1 MNFYFLK
8 REGIIHI
15 NPNNNY
21 LMSNWLKITSIVLSV
36 AISISL
42 FPMESRAA
50 LESLYEEISRYH
62 NMIVDLKEEE
72 KTLENEISILENEIK
87 EIELRIEATQQ
98 NIDKIMEE
106 IKVLAF
112 DISIKEKKIEELRG
126 ALMDYYRILNELDR
140 ISPIEII
147 FSSNSFS
154 EFFDEFKSIATLQNR
169 VQDTQEEYFN
179 LKTELESKR
188 EEQVSMKSEEE
199 ALRRMQEDQRK
210 SVDDKRL
217 AKETILDETKG
228 SEDEYQKLITESSDY
243 WMDIMK
249 DEFQLIDTDELIY
262 IKDAYDHAAFAAEKT
277 GVRKALILAVITQET
292 YFGLNTGTGY
302 YKDNMHPDL
311 WSDFEQICYS
321 LDINPNDRNVSA
333 KPENYPGWG
342 GAMGPAQIMPSMW
355 LRWKDDISE
364 LIEKDNPS
372 PWDPKD
378 AFMGSAVILREL
390 GATNHSLES
399 ERQAAGR
406 YFAGGNWKDFPWYAD
421 QVMEKVAW
429 FD

>member
-1 MNFYFLK
+1 
-8 REGIIHI
+8 
-15 NPNNNY
+15 
-21 LMSNWLKITSIVLSV
+21 
-36 AISISL
+36 
-42 FPMESRAA
+42 MESKAD

-62 NMIVDLKEEE
+62 NTIVDLKEEE

-112 DISIKEKKIEELRG
+112 DISIKEKKIKELRG
-126 ALMDYYRILNELDR
+126 ALIDYFRILDELDQ

-147 FSSNSFS
+147 FSSSSFS
-154 EFFDEFKSIATLQNR
+154 EFFDEFKSITTLQNR
-169 VQDTQEEYFN
+169 VQGTQEEYFN

-188 EEQVSMKSEEE
+188 NEQVAMKRKEE
-199 ALRRMQEDQRK
+199 ALRRMQEDQRQ
-210 SVDDKRL
+210 SIDDKRL
-217 AKETILDETKG
+217 AKETILDETEG
-228 SEDEYQKLITESSDY
+228 SEEEYQKLITESSDY

-262 IKDAYDHAAFAAEKT
+262 IKDAYDNAAFAAEKT

-321 LDINPNDRNVSA
+321 LGIDPHDRNVSA

-355 LRWKDDISE
+355 LRWKDDIVE
-364 LIEKDNPS
+364 LTEKDNPS

-378 AFMGSAVILREL
+378 AFVGCGVILREL
-390 GATNHSLES
+390 GATNHSFEA
-399 ERQAAGR
+399 EHQAAGR
-406 YFAGGNWKDFPWYAD
+406 YFAGGNWEDFPWYAD